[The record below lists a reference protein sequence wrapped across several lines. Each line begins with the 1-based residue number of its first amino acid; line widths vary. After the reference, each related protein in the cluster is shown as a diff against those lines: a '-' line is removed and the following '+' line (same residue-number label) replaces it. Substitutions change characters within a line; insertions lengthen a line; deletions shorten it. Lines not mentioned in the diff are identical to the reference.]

1 MAAQRKQIDSFT
13 LTVKKASREDT
24 SGPWTTWTCERFS
37 FDVVAKISGKT
48 RNQQV
53 QAARI
58 DNITARPSKWNFDQG
73 KATDLSG
80 VSVSSHAF
88 LDLDTAARF
97 GVYPQ
102 PGGPPA
108 DDSEQVASYETSD
121 GKYGMFIAI
130 KYRGDNCRSIASN
143 AVACLLEATLTPKRQ
158 QDPRQERAAPTK
170 EPENEEEDLNC
181 NFVATRTPAET
192 PYEVCLALADGFDLS
207 FLALFGALVISLRLS
222 NSMNVLFDKAGW
234 ESSWLSQ
241 NCRKCSFQDVQLPGF
256 FTGTKRLLEQL
267 ACQLHLQTET
277 TGYSMTMAEC
287 LLLRKSQLSQI
298 VLPLYVA
305 PTSIFA
311 SSFLHRL
318 FWVVRV
324 MKHLT
329 HVEIFSIV
337 GPFSSDPDD
346 VRERLLAML
355 FDVSFWT
362 GAAASRLTEQ
372 ADNKD
377 SRPNL
382 FYAVLDQYND
392 VPLHPCVKSL
402 DQQML
407 EQLPAQVEMKKALV
421 FFGTSHKIISEGLLR
436 PMLEIMRN
444 GRVPFGKPFE
454 AREQWLKR
462 LIRCL
467 QILRATADESSNMSL
482 RRWVHTLETDAMSAV
497 LPGNSRC
504 VFLCSKLEVPGLST
518 NKGLRLD
525 ADAVDNDC
533 ANLANLDFMLSKW
546 CTQAPEIQDDFSGG
560 FRPTEMVRAMLDPE
574 TQLWSKPIA
583 TRYLWFQQAVL
594 KCSASPFIKG
604 LNWIWSRRDIAKCI
618 CSVNFV
624 YCAEQ
629 GIDAPRRGVQNDPP
643 ARSRCER
650 VNDPAQTPRVPA
662 TPLEW
667 VDALRKDVREVPW
680 LQDGGNFDSFL
691 SRALDLV
698 EALLRPAKF
707 LYPRSLSDRLD
718 WITAFKAVGPSC
730 KFALADV
737 EACVCKPEFVC
748 GTGAGPRMTRSQF
761 SMLDERVR
769 DWLESIG
776 YNSLYTDK
784 FLPLID
790 DAREKLRVHFT
801 PKAPGSASA
810 EDAGLAASLGSTNE
824 RLDRLERTVAE
835 KMDNL
840 TNVFEKV
847 LAQQAMLC
855 ELFAA
860 QQKGDQGTGKGAVV
874 PSLNLKNVPGT
885 PTIHPPMK
893 FDIATPGRA
902 NSACGNDDDDDEAC
916 KSTSDSSEPV
926 LLADG
931 GLQIEEIQFD
941 VLKGE
946 ETAAASS
953 TGEGSTRQHADSVVN
968 AAPSALSSARSAPAS
983 TTLMALS
990 MRTPTKKIKMPA
1002 VASAP
1007 ASKNTGVTRP
1017 AVVASAPS
1025 APSESDADEYEAA
1038 VSKAEFAKNE
1048 ASPDGEQ
1055 DGVAFNAEDEDDA
1068 DDVEEEADEDEEDS
1082 SLDSSR
1088 LPLRSFRSYQYL
1100 STPDSVRYSVNSE
1113 HEGMRTIYL
1122 KGFNKPVLRC
1132 EMEYVVNKV
1141 VQALFQARGLAAT
1154 SPYLWVEKN
1163 GEILA
1168 EDQEH
1173 SNFIVN
1179 SGDDTSTAVVANER
1193 AAEMKNVG
1201 GLQTRQGSTF
1211 MNISSSCCTGVGTRQ
1226 GQVTTKVVQWKTL
1239 RIGNESEHVDLKIEF
1254 VFEFGEKD
1262 AFCCCVVAPDIA
1274 TKNQIEVKFFPDT
1287 SGSAR
1292 KVEVDILDLFQDCS
1306 AKVEEGAGETTEED
1320 GALLISLRDDVLSA
1334 AKAKR
1339 QAQQQQVPQQSQSP
1353 GLNSVEKVVFTAK
1366 RNKDLVHK
1374 LFRVVFR
1381 ALRGEDKAQRRA
1393 EFLGSFFQELWCRNF
1408 LAGAGDDAE
1417 KVKEKELDAMELVFC
1432 RSRLQT
1438 VTLQFDNVADDFP
1451 SKMAYSLPNLKLA
1464 NDIM

>member
-1 MAAQRKQIDSFT
+1 MDVQRKQIDSFT

-37 FDVVAKISGKT
+37 FGVVATISGEIP
-48 RNQQV
+48 NEQV
-53 QAARI
+53 EKARI
-58 DNITARPSKWNFDQG
+58 DIKTVRPSKWNFDQG
-73 KATDLSG
+73 KATALSG
-80 VSVSSHAF
+80 DTALILPAPF
-88 LDLDTAARF
+88 LPLDTAARF

-102 PGGPPA
+102 PGGSPA
-108 DDSEQVASYETSD
+108 DDNEQVASYETSD
-121 GKYGMFIAI
+121 GKYLMCIAI
-130 KYRGDNCRSIASN
+130 KYHGDNCRSIASN

-158 QDPRQERAAPTK
+158 QDPRQQRAAPTATK
-170 EPENEEEDLNC
+170 EPENKKSNR
-181 NFVATRTPAET
+181 NSVARTPAET
-192 PYEVCLALADGFDLS
+192 PYEVCSALADGFDLS
-207 FLALFGALVISLRLS
+207 FLALFGALVITLRLS
-222 NSMNVLFDKAGW
+222 NSMSVLFDKAGW

-241 NCRKCSFQDVQLPGF
+241 NCRKCSSRKEVQLPGF
-256 FTGTKRLLEQL
+256 FTATKRLLEQM
-267 ACQLHLQTET
+267 ACQLQTEAT
-277 TGYSMTMAEC
+277 SNFLRAYTMTMAEC
-287 LLLRKSQLSQI
+287 LLLRKSKLSPI
-298 VLPLYVA
+298 VFPLDVA
-305 PTSIFA
+305 PTSVFA
-311 SSFLHRL
+311 SCFPDRL
-318 FWVVRV
+318 AWVVDV
-324 MKHLT
+324 MKYLT

-362 GAAASRLTEQ
+362 GAATSRLTEQ

-382 FYAVLDQYND
+382 FYAVLDQYNGHGA
-392 VPLHPCVKSL
+392 PWQAKSWEER
-402 DQQML
+402 ML
-407 EQLPAQVEMKKALV
+407 EQLPAPAEMKRALV
-421 FFGTSHKIISEGLLR
+421 FFGTSHKIIFEGLLR

-467 QILRATADESSNMSL
+467 QILRATAEESSNMSL

-504 VFLCSKLEVPGLST
+504 VFLCTVGQSVFIGLST
-518 NKGLRLD
+518 KGC
-525 ADAVDNDC
+525 AD
-533 ANLANLDFMLSKW
+533 LANLDSMLSKW
-546 CTQAPEIQDDFSGG
+546 CTQDGTAPETQDDFSGG
-560 FRPTEMVRAMLDPE
+560 FRPDEMVRAMRNPG

-583 TRYLWFQQAVL
+583 TKYLWFQQAVL
-594 KCSASPFIKG
+594 KCSATPSIKG
-604 LNWIWSRRDIAKCI
+604 LNWMWSVDDIAKCI

-624 YCAEQ
+624 YCAKQ
-629 GIDAPRRGVQNDPP
+629 GIDVPRRGVRNDPP
-643 ARSRCER
+643 ASGRCER
-650 VNDPAQTPRVPA
+650 VNDPAQTPRLPA
-662 TPLEW
+662 TPLEM
-667 VDALRKDVREVPW
+667 VDALRKDVRTVPW
-680 LQDGGNFDSFL
+680 LQDGGDFDSDL
-691 SRALDLV
+691 SRPLDLV

-707 LYPRSLSDRLD
+707 LYPHSLSGRLD
-718 WITAFKAVGPSC
+718 WITAFKAVGSSC

-737 EACVCKPEFVC
+737 EACACKPEFVC
-748 GTGAGPRMTRSQF
+748 GTGAGARMTRSQL

-769 DWLESIG
+769 DWLQSIG
-776 YNSLYTDK
+776 YNFLYTDK

-860 QQKGDQGTGKGAVV
+860 QQKGDQGTWKGAVV

-902 NSACGNDDDDDEAC
+902 NSACGNDDDEAC
-916 KSTSDSSEPV
+916 KSASDSSEAV
-926 LLADG
+926 LLSDG

-941 VLKGE
+941 ALEGE
-946 ETAAASS
+946 NEKTAVAS
-953 TGEGSTRQHADSVVN
+953 TDEGSTRQHADSVVN

-1017 AVVASAPS
+1017 AIVASALLD
-1025 APSESDADEYEAA
+1025 PSEKSDADEYEAA
-1038 VSKAEFAKNE
+1038 VSKAESAKNE

-1055 DGVAFNAEDEDDA
+1055 NGVAFNAEDEDDA
-1068 DDVEEEADEDEEDS
+1068 DDVEEDADEEDS

-1088 LPLRSFRSYQYL
+1088 LPLRSYRSYQYL

-1113 HEGMRTIYL
+1113 HEGMRTIHL

-1163 GEILA
+1163 GEILS
-1168 EDQEH
+1168 EDQEQ

-1179 SGDDTSTAVVANER
+1179 PAGDTSTAVVANER

-1201 GLQTRQGSTF
+1201 GLQTQGTSTF
-1211 MNISSSCCTGVGTRQ
+1211 TNISSSCCTGISTRQ
-1226 GQVTTKVVQWKTL
+1226 ATTKVVQWKTL

-1292 KVEVDILDLFQDCS
+1292 KVEIDILDLFRDCS
-1306 AKVEEGAGETTEED
+1306 AKVEVAAGETTED
-1320 GALLISLRDDVLSA
+1320 GALLISLRDEVLAA

-1339 QAQQQQVPQQSQSP
+1339 QGQQQQVPQQCQSP
-1353 GLNSVEKVVFTAK
+1353 ALNYSGEKVIFTAK
-1366 RNKDLVHK
+1366 RNKDLVQK
-1374 LFRVVFR
+1374 IFQVVFR

-1408 LAGAGDDAE
+1408 LAGAGDDTE
-1417 KVKEKELDAMELVFC
+1417 KEKKLDAMELVFC

-1438 VTLQFDNVADDFP
+1438 VTLEFDNVADDFP